1 MVGTLLM
8 ALGLVLCL
16 EGLVM
21 ALAPSRLED
30 LLETLRAM
38 PIEAR
43 RLLGLIAVV
52 AGAALFTLAHLL
64 AG

>member
-52 AGAALFTLAHLL
+52 AGAALFALSRLV

>member
-1 MVGTLLM
+1 MGTLLM

>member
-1 MVGTLLM
+1 MLGTLLM